1 MNQKETRELLELFSL
16 QPIQTLGQNFL
27 VDDNICR
34 RILEQAAPASDD
46 LVLEIG
52 AGLGALTRLAARS
65 AGKVVAI
72 EIDRY
77 VLPALSHVL
86 TGLDNVEIIHADARE
101 TDFRQLA
108 AAWSGKVLVLG
119 NLPYYIT
126 TPLITK
132 IICELPQARSII
144 LMVQREAAWRL
155 MAPAGSRRYG
165 PLAILAALYGQTE
178 KLADVPRGSFYPQ
191 PHVDSVLLRLTGGH
205 DLPDRE
211 FAPLAAFLD
220 RSFTRRRKTLI
231 NSWREAGMQTPML
244 AKSLTDGGLPANVR
258 PETVTPQQY
267 LRLFGALQD
276 EGI

>member
-1 MNQKETRELLELFSL
+1 MNLKETRELLARFSL

-27 VDDNICR
+27 VDEKICG
-34 RILEQAAPASDD
+34 RILEQADPGTDD

-65 AGKVVAI
+65 AGKVAAI

-77 VLPALSHVL
+77 VLPALRFVL
-86 TGLDNVEIIHADARE
+86 EGLDNVEIIHADATR
-101 TDFRQLA
+101 TDLRQLA
-108 AAWSGKVLVLG
+108 ADWTGKVLVLG

-132 IICELPQARSII
+132 IICELPQARRII

-178 KLADVPRGSFYPQ
+178 KLADVPRGCFFPQ
-191 PHVDSVLLRLTGGH
+191 PHVDSLLLRLTGRH

-231 NSWREAGMQTPML
+231 NSWREAGMQTPRL
-244 AKSLTDGGLPANVR
+244 AKSLAEGGLPATVR
-258 PETVTPQQY
+258 PEAVTPQQY
-267 LRLFGALQD
+267 LRLFHALQD
-276 EGI
+276 